1 MRDLKKPSNLLLSIV
16 SGLAGSAEVAQ
27 SQVSVGMGLLAG
39 STVMLLTLIW
49 GTCVIVGKCDLQDSV
64 AIDSQDTKGF
74 SLTGMP
80 FYLSYIQ
87 LRCLF
92 VFMHAFIFNGKL
104 ILIQGSVMLSKGNKD
119 DVVRN
124 GSRLFDQ

>member
-1 MRDLKKPSNLLLSIV
+1 MTDMIKPSNLLLSIV

-74 SLTGMP
+74 SLTGMS
-80 FYLSYIQ
+80 FYPSYIQ
-87 LRCLF
+87 LLYNMYTICHMFSLTLLHQRNSKVSVSVPPYV
-92 VFMHAFIFNGKL
+92 VF
-104 ILIQGSVMLSKGNKD
+104 
-119 DVVRN
+119 
-124 GSRLFDQ
+124 